1 MFDVRIDG
9 LEPLLA
15 KLDAYSGELAELRK
29 TVPQELVAWQR
40 EDMQRKYPN
49 ITVDEQ
55 DNGVT
60 ASTTIWPTSR
70 TALQRGRRR
79 RYQAKGLQPHRYGI
93 PQRGL
98 HGPRSNRPILR
109 EALRKQLTER
119 MNKLLEDTLQWP
131 ST

>member
-1 MFDVRIDG
+1 MLNVRIDG

-40 EDMQRKYPN
+40 EDMRRKYPKM
-49 ITVDEQ
+49 TVDEQ
-55 DNGVT
+55 DNGVM
-60 ASTTIWPTSR
+60 ASTMIWPTSR
-70 TALQRGRRR
+70 TALQGGRRR
-79 RYQAKGLQPHRYGI
+79 TRAKGLQPHRYGI
-93 PQRGL
+93 PQRGP

-119 MNKLLEDTLQWP
+119 MNELIHRTLQWP

>member
-15 KLDAYSGELAELRK
+15 KLDAYSGQLAELRK

-60 ASTTIWPTSR
+60 ASTMIWPTSR
-70 TALQRGRRR
+70 TALQGGRRR
-79 RYQAKGLQPHRYGI
+79 TRAKGLQPHRYGI
-93 PQRGL
+93 PQRGP

-109 EALRKQLTER
+109 EALRVQLTER
-119 MNKLLEDTLQWP
+119 MNKLLEDTLQWS